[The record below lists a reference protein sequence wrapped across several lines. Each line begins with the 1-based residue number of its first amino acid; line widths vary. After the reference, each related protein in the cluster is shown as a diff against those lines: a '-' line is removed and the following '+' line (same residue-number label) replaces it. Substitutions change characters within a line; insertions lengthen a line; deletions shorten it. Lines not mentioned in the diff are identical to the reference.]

1 MPGKM
6 SHVSRAE
13 AVAEFAYNYSI
24 YLFYVRVQT
33 ATRFDQKLTIEAK
46 KFE

>member
-13 AVAEFAYNYSI
+13 AVAEFVYSI